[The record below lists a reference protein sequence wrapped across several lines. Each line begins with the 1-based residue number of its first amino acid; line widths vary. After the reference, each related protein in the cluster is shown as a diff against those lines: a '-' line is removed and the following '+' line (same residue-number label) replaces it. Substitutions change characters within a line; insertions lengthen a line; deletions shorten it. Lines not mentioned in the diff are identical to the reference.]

1 MAEADSGEVCVSG
14 SEVIRDSPSGRTWG
28 NLWTKRLLG
37 STWSGCTDG
46 LYRRVPGRND
56 RERRTAMTGSRRYWV
71 LVLVVGM
78 LVTFLAVSAEAK
90 SEQVALKV
98 QGMV

>member
-1 MAEADSGEVCVSG
+1 M
-14 SEVIRDSPSGRTWG
+14 I
-28 NLWTKRLLG
+28 
-37 STWSGCTDG
+37 
-46 LYRRVPGRND
+46 
-56 RERRTAMTGSRRYWV
+56 GSRGYGV

-90 SEQVALKV
+90 SEQVTLKV